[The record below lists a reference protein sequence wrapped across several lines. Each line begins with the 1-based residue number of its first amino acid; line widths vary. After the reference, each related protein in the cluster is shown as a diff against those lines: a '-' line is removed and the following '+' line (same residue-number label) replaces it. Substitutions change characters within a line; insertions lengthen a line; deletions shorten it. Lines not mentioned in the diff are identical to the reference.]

1 VIPVYHSTTWANGS
15 AKWSKRRKAYL
26 STYDVLRDGT
36 RFLVRDPKE
45 DIRTTP
51 LAVLLK
57 WMAAPQR

>member
-1 VIPVYHSTTWANGS
+1 
-15 AKWSKRRKAYL
+15 
-26 STYDVLRDGT
+26 VLRDGT